1 LATTFVAAK
10 NDISCSVEESQADDN
25 NMMDVGGEEEEPK
38 IMSDEF
44 TYHEPKLDEISGGRS
59 HKSVIRSLICVNL

>member
-1 LATTFVAAK
+1 
-10 NDISCSVEESQADDN
+10 VEESQADDN